1 MGEFKAMTK
10 MKTDEPSVLTK
21 AKRNVSTTKM
31 ASTKLTSGYQMYKD
45 GGKVMK
51 AEGGAMGTLSDIAAM
66 KMAHKRG
73 AKKPK
78 GGRPMPSAP
87 MPAVAMKSGGY
98 AEGGESKKTH
108 KAEMTKVK
116 GLEKDLK
123 SHKSKPASMGHKGLK
138 AGGKAGYKDGG
149 NVEKM
154 PQGKKAPSAPVRIN
168 QLAGTFKN
176 GGKAGC

>member
-1 MGEFKAMTK
+1 MSEFKTMTK

-51 AEGGAMGTLSDIAAM
+51 AEGGAMGALSDMAAM
-66 KMAHKRG
+66 KMADKRK
-73 AKKPK
+73 AKKAPMKPPMKPATKPPMGMPMKK
-78 GGRPMPSAP
+78 GGMAD
-87 MPAVAMKSGGY
+87 GG
-98 AEGGESKKTH
+98 K
-108 KAEMTKVK
+108 MMDTKV
-116 GLEKDLK
+116 
-123 SHKSKPASMGHKGLK
+123 HKHETTLHPGKPLTKLK